1 MQILSILFYTVVAM
15 CIVARMFHIVDLR
28 NRYHEMCILRSQRRD
43 YNTHYNRDVY
53 FSEMSPYMVWISVE
67 ETFLLLLAVF
77 GIMTSQCVFFAAI
90 ILIDLIPSSRKV
102 WVYTRTIASQLLMI
116 AALANRMFHFV
127 QLPCF

>member
-1 MQILSILFYTVVAM
+1 MQILSVLFYTVVAM
-15 CIVARMFHIVDLR
+15 CIVARIFHIVDLR

-43 YNTHYNRDVY
+43 YNAHYNRDVY

-67 ETFLLLLAVF
+67 ETFLLLVAAF

-127 QLPCF
+127 QLTCF